1 MLMFNVQVNMLKL
14 RFGLILLLSF
24 YLSTSLAQLEI
35 DLACP
40 QVHRTQYT
48 VHCTLAMY
56 IEQFNLDLVCP
67 QVHSTPYTVQFTLY
81 TDHEQL
87 YIEVA

>member
-1 MLMFNVQVNMLKL
+1 MNVMLMFNVQVNMLKL

-40 QVHRTQYT
+40 QVHRTPYTVHFTVRYRSSMPTGTPYT
-48 VHCTLAMY
+48 VHCTLY
-56 IEQFNLDLVCP
+56 
-67 QVHSTPYTVQFTLY
+67 S
-81 TDHEQL
+81 
-87 YIEVA
+87 

>member
-1 MLMFNVQVNMLKL
+1 MNVMLMFNVQVNMLKL

-40 QVHRTQYT
+40 QV
-48 VHCTLAMY
+48 
-56 IEQFNLDLVCP
+56 N
-67 QVHSTPYTVQFTLY
+67 STPYTVYFTVRY
-81 TDHEQL
+81 
-87 YIEVA
+87 